1 MGIAWALL
9 GDNCK
14 TNWGLTVYYVGLL
27 GDYLTTLRHF
37 VGYLGTTWEFHGH
50 YLRTDCVLCWTTW
63 RLLDYFKAF
72 CGLLGDYLVNLDHF
86 GTTWQPLSDCWRRVP
101 GHALIPCS
109 PLVPPLVL
117 GLQVKNLVLGVVCH
131 LQSGSS
137 LGQSTKSRG
146 IVIRMYDKV
155 HLSYNLLNHIL
166 RNKQFFYLHSRDGEM
181 VNNNLTAKRSQNP
194 TIMQAHDI
202 EQDRKQA
209 KVQR

>member
-37 VGYLGTTWEFHGH
+37 VGYLGTTWWM
-50 YLRTDCVLCWTTW
+50 LITLVP
-63 RLLDYFKAF
+63 
-72 CGLLGDYLVNLDHF
+72 LGNHS
-86 GTTWQPLSDCWRRVP
+86 GSDCWQREP
-101 GHALIPCS
+101 GHVLIPCS

-117 GLQVKNLVLGVVCH
+117 RLQVKNLVLGVVCH

-202 EQDRKQA
+202 EQDIKQA
-209 KVQR
+209 KVQG